1 MDTKTGVR
9 HKATISNTMSPQAR
23 TYLKALFVMGLV
35 EGTSTLVLFFIAMPL
50 KYQWDMPEAVSIVG
64 SIHGLLFVVLVLM
77 FLYGRWVVPLSWG
90 MVTLGFIAAIVP
102 FGPFL
107 IDFKIAQMLRE
118 DEGEARLED

>member
-1 MDTKTGVR
+1 
-9 HKATISNTMSPQAR
+9 
-23 TYLKALFVMGLV
+23 
-35 EGTSTLVLFFIAMPL
+35 
-50 KYQWDMPEAVSIVG
+50 
-64 SIHGLLFVVLVLM
+64 
-77 FLYGRWVVPLSWG
+77 